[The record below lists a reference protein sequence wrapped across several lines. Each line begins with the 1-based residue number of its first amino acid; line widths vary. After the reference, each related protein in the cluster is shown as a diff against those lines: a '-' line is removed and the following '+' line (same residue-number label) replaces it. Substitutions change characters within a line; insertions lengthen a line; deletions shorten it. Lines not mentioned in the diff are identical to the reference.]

1 MIVATLADVAV
12 SYGARTIL
20 DGVSWQI
27 QSGAK
32 IGLVGANGAGK
43 STLLRLIVGE
53 IVPDRGTI
61 VRAREARIGYL
72 AQEPVLDSN
81 RTVWEEVL
89 SAATALARVQ
99 ASTLLIVG
107 GYDVPLGPI
116 TVVGPV
122 VMAVTC
128 LILIARTRGR
138 FTRALAGIILVGS
151 AAALYIIDPVVM
163 GQWLGGALD
172 RL

>member
-1 MIVATLADVAV
+1 MARPTKHAPTIVIATGVVAGVGALA
-12 SYGARTIL
+12 
-20 DGVSWQI
+20 
-27 QSGAK
+27 
-32 IGLVGANGAGK
+32 GLVTHEPLWVLGGLLPAVAYEVYRTEGESTRWASWLLLGVLLLEGA
-43 STLLRLIVGE
+43 LLVLGV
-53 IVPDRGTI
+53 D
-61 VRAREARIGYL
+61 ADL
-72 AQEPVLDSN
+72 ATFLGRDTQY
-81 RTVWEEVL
+81 
-89 SAATALARVQ
+89 
-99 ASTLLIVG
+99 VG